1 MWLKDLMSFIFIY
14 LLFFS
19 KAADIFK
26 IMGNVNVK
34 KKEKNK
40 QTGLDS
46 RRIRNNLSSE
56 FIKMKPFSPS
66 GSHGH

>member
-1 MWLKDLMSFIFIY
+1 MWLKDLMSFLSIY
-14 LLFFS
+14 HFFFS

-56 FIKMKPFSPS
+56 FIMKPFSPS